1 MNALRASI
9 VLLAACAGAN
19 SPQPSNGPQ
28 PSSVETT
35 EPLAK
40 VALRTEVQ
48 TQHFLTLPVTVHDQ
62 PTIAILDTGI
72 GLALISQAM
81 CERIGCT
88 IDGEFTG
95 RRMSGQAVTIPT
107 TTLQRLEVGGVQ
119 QERVAAGVVDI
130 EGFFPDPRIEAF
142 VGLPFFEDTPFTLTS
157 EHLIIESEQSLRTR
171 EQGASASSSRIRL
184 DRQGIA
190 LDAFAPVRLSD
201 GTQIEVLMDTGS
213 HGVTLH
219 TRYAESLGI
228 DFEADTVERREGQD
242 ETDHTYTR
250 YFTTLDELAF
260 VDAPTRSATNLRVMF
275 QEIIHDGLV
284 GTQFMEQFEVTF
296 DLARSRVLLR

>member
-1 MNALRASI
+1 MSALRASI

-19 SPQPSNGPQ
+19 GRQ

-40 VALRTEVQ
+40 VTLRTEVQ

-72 GLALISQAM
+72 GLALISQGM

-119 QERVAAGVVDI
+119 KERVAAGVVDI
-130 EGFFPDPRIEAF
+130 EGFFPDPRIEVF
-142 VGLPFFEDTPFTLTS
+142 VGLPFFEGTPFTLTS
-157 EHLIIESEQSLRTR
+157 EHLIIESEQSLRAR
-171 EQGASASSSRIRL
+171 EQGASSSRIRL

-190 LDAFAPVRLSD
+190 LDVFAPVRLSD

-228 DFEADTVERREGQD
+228 DLEAGTVERREGRD
-242 ETDHTYTR
+242 ETGHTYTR
-250 YFTTLDELAF
+250 YFTTLGKLAF
-260 VDAPTRSATNLRVMF
+260 VDAPARSADNLRVMF

-284 GTQFMEQFEVTF
+284 GVQFMEQFEVTF